1 MRDTLPS
8 TLDDATK
15 RPGVVRCPVRCART
29 VNWDIFMPVY
39 GLSVDIVKVVLEGT
53 VDGHRPAD
61 AGGSDT
67 IDESRSEGESNV
79 ETAEDGQIV
88 DTS

>member
-1 MRDTLPS
+1 
-8 TLDDATK
+8 
-15 RPGVVRCPVRCART
+15 
-29 VNWDIFMPVY
+29 MPVY